1 MFGVVLIGHRSCSV
15 VMSGGVVVEGFVD
28 GLPRIC
34 GFWLVDVSIS

>member
-1 MFGVVLIGHRSCSV
+1 
-15 VMSGGVVVEGFVD
+15 VVVEGFVD